1 MKKVLSIV
9 ALCLIGILA
18 GTIIVFS
25 CVNKDYNLNLT
36 NPDSIS
42 VYINKSLTE
51 NSEAYSLD
59 SDDAHKEVYNKILSL
74 FNESFKQKMMS
85 AFFNGTLNEGVTIT
99 KEYKNLSSLTSTG
112 TWLVFDYNLNPQTI
126 KLNGKDYKDDSSYS
140 KEYDKAIVE
149 VKDSETMTTFSIYL
163 KAKSKK
169 DSSYY
174 HYTVRAKQGDLYD
187 YLNDDLAK

>member
-42 VYINKSLTE
+42 VYINKSYKE
-51 NSEAYSLD
+51 SSEAYSLD
-59 SDDAHKEVYNKILSL
+59 SDDAHKEIYNKILSL
-74 FNESFKQKMMS
+74 YNDSFKQKMMS
-85 AFFNGTLNEGVTIT
+85 AFFNGTLNEGVKIT
-99 KEYKNLSSLTSTG
+99 KEYRNLSSLTSTG

-140 KEYDKAIVE
+140 KEYDKALVE
-149 VKDSETMTTFSIYL
+149 VKNSETMTTFTIYL
-163 KAKSKK
+163 AKRES
-169 DSSYY
+169 DYSYY
-174 HYTVRAKQGDLYD
+174 HYTVRAKQCDLYN
-187 YLNDDLAK
+187 YLNDNLAK

>member
-1 MKKVLSIV
+1 MKKVLSIA

-25 CVNKDYNLNLT
+25 CVNKDFNLNLT

-59 SDDAHKEVYNKILSL
+59 SDDAHKEIYNKILAL
-74 FNESFKQKMMS
+74 YNDSFKQKMMS

-99 KEYKNLSSLTSTG
+99 RESRNLSSLTNTG

-126 KLNGKDYKDDSSYS
+126 RLNGKDYKDDSSSS
-140 KEYDKAIVE
+140 KEYDKVFVE
-149 VKDSETMTTFSIYL
+149 VKNSETMTTFTIYL
-163 KAKSKK
+163 AKRESNY
-169 DSSYY
+169 SYY
-174 HYTVRAKQGDLYD
+174 HYTARAKQCDLYN